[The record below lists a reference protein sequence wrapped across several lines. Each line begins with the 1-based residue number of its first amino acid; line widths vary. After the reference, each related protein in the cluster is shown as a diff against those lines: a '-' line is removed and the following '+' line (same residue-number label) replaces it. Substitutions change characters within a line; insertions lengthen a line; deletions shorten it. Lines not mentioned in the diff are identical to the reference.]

1 VNSNKPVIVVLGAG
15 FIGMNL
21 VREALAVGHE
31 VRVLDHKPCPPE
43 LSDKVCWQQGDLA
56 NKGLVR
62 ELVCSSSVVF
72 HLIANTVPG
81 DTIDELKELT
91 QNVGLTLGLLEQC
104 VKRDVRR
111 VVFVSSSSVYGSQ
124 ARIPIHEEAVTN
136 PISSHGVVKLS
147 LEKYIQLYS
156 YHYGLDCKI
165 ARLSNPYGPGQPIH
179 GRQGVIAILMGKILS
194 GGALTIRG
202 DGNSIRDFIYIA
214 DVAQGLLALGQVNS
228 EKDVFNLGSGI
239 GYSLNQVI
247 EIVEALI
254 GKEIARE
261 YLPARKVDIPVSI
274 LDVTRIGSLGCMRS
288 LVSFERGLASTLAFH
303 GIPMI

>member
-1 VNSNKPVIVVLGAG
+1 MNSNKPVIVVLGAG

-21 VREALAVGHE
+21 VREALADGHE

-43 LSDKVCWQQGDLA
+43 LSGKVCWQQGDLA
-56 NKGLVR
+56 NTGLVR
-62 ELVCSSSVVF
+62 QLVCDSSVVF

-81 DTIDELKELT
+81 DTIDEMKELA

-104 VKRDVRR
+104 VKKDVRR
-111 VVFVSSSSVYGSQ
+111 VVFVSSSSVYGCQ
-124 ARIPIHEEAVTN
+124 TRIPIDEEALTN

-165 ARLSNPYGPGQPIH
+165 ARLSNPYGPGQPID

-214 DVAQGLLALGQVNS
+214 DVAKSLLALGQVDAD
-228 EKDVFNLGSGI
+228 KDVFNLGSGV

-247 EIVEALI
+247 GIVEALI
-254 GKEIARE
+254 GKEIERE

-274 LDVTRIGSLGCMRS
+274 LDVTRLRSLGCTRS
-288 LVSFERGLASTLAFH
+288 LVSFERGIVSTLAFH
-303 GIPMI
+303 GIPII

>member
-1 VNSNKPVIVVLGAG
+1 MNSNKPVIVVLGAG

-124 ARIPIHEEAVTN
+124 ARIPIDEEAVTN

>member
-1 VNSNKPVIVVLGAG
+1 MNSNKPVIVVLGAG

-124 ARIPIHEEAVTN
+124 ARIPIDEEAVTN

-274 LDVTRIGSLGCMRS
+274 LDVTRLGSLGCTRS
-288 LVSFERGLASTLAFH
+288 PVSFERGIASTLAFH